1 MANAFRIWVEKHSDR
16 AQEKWSASE
25 RLPSSKEKE
34 FHTSTVGC
42 GGWGGVGAIVSVLAR

>member
-42 GGWGGVGAIVSVLAR
+42 GGVGVIVSVLAR